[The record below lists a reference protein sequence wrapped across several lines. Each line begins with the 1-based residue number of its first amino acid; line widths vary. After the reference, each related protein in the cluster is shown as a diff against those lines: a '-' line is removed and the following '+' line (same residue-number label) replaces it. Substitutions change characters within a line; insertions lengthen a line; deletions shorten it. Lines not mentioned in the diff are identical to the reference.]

1 MQLVAIL
8 LATYN
13 GEKYIEEFLISLQG
27 QTFQN
32 YICYIHDDGSK
43 DRTRRIAE
51 EFEKRDPGHFQI
63 LEGPSQGGA
72 KENFLWMLGQIEA
85 EYYMFADQDDVWLP
99 EKIEKSVRTITE
111 KKEEPQA
118 ENHEAY
124 EHHEHHKIM
133 HHIHECGHV
142 HSDECEEDCHHKNGC
157 CVDNIFL
164 DAFKHTFEIML
175 YLFIFTFIMEL
186 ILQTYSID
194 IFRTILTDN
203 VYIQILIAC
212 VVGLIPNCASSV
224 FLVELYMLEGVLSF
238 PALVAGLSTGAGV
251 GLFILI
257 SRNRKHPLKSL
268 GIVALQFAIGVISG
282 IVVNLFYMLA
292 V

>member
-1 MQLVAIL
+1 MQSVAIL

-85 EYYMFADQDDVWLP
+85 EFYMFAGQDDVWLP

-111 KKEEPQA
+111 K
-118 ENHEAY
+118 
-124 EHHEHHKIM
+124 
-133 HHIHECGHV
+133 
-142 HSDECEEDCHHKNGC
+142 
-157 CVDNIFL
+157 
-164 DAFKHTFEIML
+164 
-175 YLFIFTFIMEL
+175 
-186 ILQTYSID
+186 
-194 IFRTILTDN
+194 
-203 VYIQILIAC
+203 
-212 VVGLIPNCASSV
+212 
-224 FLVELYMLEGVLSF
+224 
-238 PALVAGLSTGAGV
+238 
-251 GLFILI
+251 
-257 SRNRKHPLKSL
+257 
-268 GIVALQFAIGVISG
+268 
-282 IVVNLFYMLA
+282 
-292 V
+292 